1 MKNNIDRV
9 QPKYKIGTYVSYPVK
24 TTDLLSKCVFENFVD
39 CWISEIYAS
48 GDSEKD
54 TYEYGLSTDLPGYYH
69 VGKSPFKKISEDA
82 LGKLL

>member
-1 MKNNIDRV
+1 M
-9 QPKYKIGTYVSYPVK
+9 SYPVK

-54 TYEYGLSTDLPGYYH
+54 TYEYGLSTDLPGCYH
-69 VGKSPFKKISEDA
+69 SGKSPFIKISEDN
-82 LGKLL
+82 LRKLL